1 MSLKARVKIS
11 FTAVHKDIAA
21 LKENIV
27 EWITTLVGNQKKI
40 LETVKELE
48 SRVEKLEKKR

>member
-1 MSLKARVKIS
+1 MSFKAKVKAS

-40 LETVKELE
+40 LETVKDLE

>member
-1 MSLKARVKIS
+1 MSFKARVKTS
-11 FTAVHKDIAA
+11 FRVMHKDIAA

-48 SRVEKLEKKR
+48 SRLEKLEKKK